1 MTEAATGEPAAFA
14 ADAAGE
20 GARKAGLLGRI
31 GWVLYDAGGSPYQ
44 TLINVFL
51 FSAYFTTT
59 VIGDPVKGSAIWNY
73 VSAAAALLLIAGG
86 PIAGAIADA
95 GGRRKPWLAA
105 CIVLGA
111 PCMAGLWF
119 ATPHMTSGLPLVVAC
134 LIGAFVAFE
143 YSQIFCSA
151 LLPGVAPKAK
161 VGFYSGLGYSVGNI
175 TAVGLL
181 LFYLVAWQWS
191 PAPLFGLDVAAHEP
205 QRAVGPMVGL
215 VFLLYAIPLFLFTPD
230 APGAGLSIPQAV
242 RQGLKSLANTFSKIG
257 HYRNVAVY
265 LVARLIFNEGF
276 VAVMMLTGI
285 FAGAVLHW
293 RPEMLVMQGL
303 VNSVVAGFSALIAG
317 WMTDRFGSKPTTI
330 VFLFGVVLVN
340 LVLFTLSPTS
350 VLFFI
355 PLEPSH
361 GAGMF
366 ASLSD
371 KIFLANS
378 TLGAVC
384 VIGGYVSTR
393 ALMVH
398 LTPRAMLNE
407 FFGLFYLSGR
417 AASFLGPLLTG
428 IVIQSF
434 HSIRAGV
441 TVGLAFTIVGLLIM
455 FFVHEPRDAAALPE
469 GAGQD

>member
-1 MTEAATGEPAAFA
+1 MSDGVSSNVEARSGDAVGVTE
-14 ADAAGE
+14 
-20 GARKAGLLGRI
+20 RKAGVLGKI

-59 VIGDPVKGSAIWNY
+59 VIGDPVRGAAIWNY
-73 VSAAAALLLIAGG
+73 VAAAAALLLIAGG

-105 CIVLGA
+105 CTLLGA

-119 ATPHMTSGLPLVVAC
+119 ATPHMTTGLPWVIVC

-151 LLPGVAPKAK
+151 LLPGVAPKTK
-161 VGFYSGLGYSVGNI
+161 IGLYSGLGYSVGNI
-175 TAVGLL
+175 TAVALL
-181 LFYLVAWQWS
+181 LFYLAAWQWS
-191 PAPLFGLDVAAHEP
+191 STPLFGLAAAAHEP

-230 APGAGLSIPQAV
+230 APGAGLSIPQAARKGV
-242 RQGLKSLANTFSKIG
+242 KQLLTTLSKIG

-265 LVARLIFNEGF
+265 LLARLIFNEGF

-303 VNSVVAGFSALIAG
+303 INSVVAGFAALIAG
-317 WMTDRFGSKPTTI
+317 WMADRFGSKLTTL
-330 VFLFGVVLVN
+330 VFLVGVVLVN
-340 LVLFTLSPTS
+340 LVLFTLTPTS

-361 GAGMF
+361 GGGMF

-393 ALMVH
+393 ALMVR
-398 LTPRAMLNE
+398 LTPPAMLNE

-417 AASFLGPLLTG
+417 AASFMGPLITG
-428 IVIQSF
+428 VVIQSF

-441 TVGLAFTIVGLLIM
+441 VVGLVFTIVGLLIM
-455 FFVHEPRDAAALPE
+455 FFVHEPRDETALPA
-469 GAGQD
+469 GAGRD